1 MKLAELESLSKIIRL
16 ILSASED
23 MLNLTAVWMSYAF
36 EKKNPQT
43 EYVRMRSHRGAL
55 AEIFNPLTPPRLS
68 GQASI
73 SYKDSPGEHHTLDQ
87 EVKGKVKSI

>member
-1 MKLAELESLSKIIRL
+1 
-16 ILSASED
+16 
-23 MLNLTAVWMSYAF
+23 
-36 EKKNPQT
+36 
-43 EYVRMRSHRGAL
+43 MRSHTGVL

-73 SYKDSPGEHHTLDQ
+73 TYQDSPGEHHPLDQ